1 MHKNLEIKR
10 VANMTSSESN
20 ESNAVEVNG
29 IRFETVVWERVLT
42 IPDAKRGVYTPV
54 ELGIRITNNTQTPFY
69 FSSYV
74 YSMFPEMI
82 APDGQ
87 VMVTGLHSERLNPSI
102 ESDYVLVVP
111 GEAVTFS
118 RDAFLF
124 WIQNRKKKRERKLTL
139 NIPFPY
145 EDIYAFRP
153 LYPGTYQFRFK
164 YRESREGMEEYSYW
178 IEPTIL
184 QNLWTGEVLTPL
196 VEIRLVES

>member
-1 MHKNLEIKR
+1 
-10 VANMTSSESN
+10 MTSFESN
-20 ESNAVEVNG
+20 ESNTVEVNN
-29 IRFETVVWERVLT
+29 IRFETLLSESVLT
-42 IPDAKRGVYTPV
+42 IPKAKHGVYTPV
-54 ELGIRITNNTQTPFY
+54 RLGIRITNNTQSFFY

-87 VMVTGLHSERLNPSI
+87 VMVTGLHSERINPPI

-111 GEAVTFS
+111 GEAVIFS

-124 WIQNRKKKRERKLTL
+124 WIQNRKKKRDRKLTL
-139 NIPFPY
+139 NIPFPC

-153 LYPGTYQFRFK
+153 LYSGIYQFRFK
-164 YRESREGMEEYSYW
+164 YRQSREGMEEYYHW
-178 IEPTIL
+178 IEPTTLQTIL